1 MCHKSVKLAKYK
13 NRFYL
18 FLLHSEICFMV
29 PSQEND
35 VLYNINVKCFQNTM
49 FT

>member
-1 MCHKSVKLAKYK
+1 MCYKSVKLAKYK

-18 FLLHSEICFMV
+18 FILHSEICFMV

-35 VLYNINVKCFQNTM
+35 LYNINVKYFQNTT